1 MRKVLLCSLGALALM
16 ASASTAGAV
25 VVVVEQLGSLSDL
38 FPPGGAGGS
47 NFPSITTTGD
57 YAEYLVFTVTGNS
70 PLSFSASET
79 NNGSTLLAS
88 FFSSGT
94 LELFK
99 CASTDCG
106 STGPTVAPT
115 PVGGAILTDPISAK
129 IPITATSFFQDTQIS
144 SATLTTGSY
153 FVELI
158 GTVGAPDHTAFLPS
172 VNLTVLSTV
181 PEPSTW
187 AMLVLGFAGLGYAAF
202 RRSKSPLVEAV

>member
-1 MRKVLLCSLGALALM
+1 MRNVLLCSLGALALM

-25 VVVVEQLGSLSDL
+25 VVEVEQLGSLSDL
-38 FPPGGAGGS
+38 PPGGAVGS
-47 NFPSITTTGD
+47 NFTKITTTGT
-57 YAEYLVFTVTGNS
+57 YENYLVFTVTGNS

-79 NNGSTLLAS
+79 NNGSTTTAS
-88 FFSSGT
+88 FYSSGT

-106 STGPTVAPT
+106 STGPTIAPT
-115 PVGGAILTDPISAK
+115 PVGGAILTDPVSAK
-129 IPITATSFFQDTQIS
+129 ISVPPGFVQTASFS

-153 FVELI
+153 FIELM
-158 GTVGAPDHTAFLPS
+158 GTVGAPDHTAFVPS

-187 AMLVLGFAGLGYAAF
+187 AMLMLGFAGLGYAAF
-202 RRSKSPLVEAV
+202 RRSRSPLVEAV